1 MAENGN
7 KRQSSTQDEAARNAG
22 SKGGTSAPEAVVR
35 LDDAKSKNTTTESKP
50 ATEAQSARSGI
61 DDDVVGKAY
70 DSRIMR
76 RLLGYLSPYTLQA
89 TISAIAI
96 VFKSG
101 SDIAGP
107 YLVKVAVDTYLA
119 PTAGKHSW
127 LAKYL
132 SPDPTQGVTQIAGLY
147 LGALVLSFLLEFV
160 QTYLMQWT
168 GQKIMF
174 DLRSEIFRHLQRMHV
189 GFFDRNPVG
198 RLVTRVTSDVDAL
211 NEMFTSGVLA
221 IFEDFFALTYIIA
234 IMLSMSWPLALL
246 TLSVLPLIVFATHLF
261 RVHVR
266 DSYRRQ
272 RAATARIN
280 AFTQEYVS
288 GMSVVQLFNREKR
301 AYTDF
306 HAINDENKLAWT
318 DAIFAY
324 ALYYPVVEL
333 LSSTAIALVLW
344 FGGRAVLN
352 SERYHF
358 ISAHHWV
365 PFGPVPFAGDFHPHF
380 SLFGTVSLGVLIA
393 FIQYAQRFFRP
404 IQDLSDKYNILQA
417 AMAAAERVFRL
428 VDTEPELQQPTL
440 PTPGEKNTPN
450 TGRIEFRN
458 VWFTYAQLTPE
469 QLATLASLQT
479 PEDLSSRPEAEGRS
493 GETPVFAPASAQ
505 PGDESL
511 NSRHPE
517 RSEGAPYLAPA
528 QFAGDPTRHP
538 ALASIEWI
546 LRGVSFTIEPNAT
559 AAIVGHTGAGKTT
572 ITALMMRFYDVQRGA
587 VLIDGVDVRDQDL
600 TALRRRFGVVL
611 QDSFLFSGTVAQ
623 NIRLGSSWITDEEVA
638 NAAEEVNVGEFIRTL
653 PGGFAE
659 PVIERGATL
668 STGQKQL
675 ISFARALA
683 HKPGILILDEATSSV
698 DTETELRVRAA
709 LERMISGRTSVLIAH
724 RLSTIQRADTI
735 LVMHK
740 GQLREQGTHQELLAV
755 HGLYWRLYRLQYKD
769 QELGTP
775 LAETVTV

>member
-1 MAENGN
+1 MAEASSQPTNATSNGH
-7 KRQSSTQDEAARNAG
+7 
-22 SKGGTSAPEAVVR
+22 GTKPDATAR
-35 LDDAKSKNTTTESKP
+35 LDDAKAAAEK
-50 ATEAQSARSGI
+50 AAVDAQQNRSGI

-70 DSRIMR
+70 DSRLMR
-76 RLLGYLSPYTLQA
+76 RLLRYLSPYKLQA
-89 TISAIAI
+89 AISALAI
-96 VFKSG
+96 VLKSG
-101 SDIAGP
+101 SDVLGP
-107 YLVKVAVDTYLA
+107 FLVKVAVDTYFA
-119 PTAGKHSW
+119 PTAGKHGW
-127 LAKYL
+127 LSRHL
-132 SPDPTQGVTQIAGLY
+132 SHNPTQGVTQLAGLY

-189 GFFDRNPVG
+189 AFFDRNPVG

-221 IFEDFFALTYIIA
+221 IFEDVFALAYIIA

-246 TLSVLPLIVFATHLF
+246 TLAVLPLIVYATQLF

-288 GMSVVQLFNREKR
+288 GMSVVQLFNREAR
-301 AYTDF
+301 AFSDF
-306 HAINDENKLAWT
+306 RAINDENKLAWT

-344 FGGRAVLN
+344 VGGHAVLN
-352 SERYHF
+352 SERFHWV
-358 ISAHHWV
+358 SAHH
-365 PFGPVPFAGDFHPHF
+365 FITAGQNTLHF
-380 SLFGTVSLGVLIA
+380 SLLGTVSLGILIA

-417 AMAAAERVFRL
+417 AMAAAERVFKL
-428 VDTEPELQQPTL
+428 VDTKPELQQPAM
-440 PTPGEKNTPN
+440 PTPGERDTHN
-450 TGRIEFRN
+450 TGRIEFRD
-458 VWFTYAQLTPE
+458 VWFTYQQLTPE
-469 QLATLASLQT
+469 QKDALASS
-479 PEDLSSRPEAEGRS
+479 DLSP
-493 GETPVFAPASAQ
+493 
-505 PGDESL
+505 
-511 NSRHPE
+511 NSRHPA
-517 RSEGAPYLAPA
+517 RSEVPPYPA
-528 QFAGDPTRHP
+528 AAHINGTHSTLNTID
-538 ALASIEWI
+538 WI
-546 LRGVSFTIEPNAT
+546 LRGVSFTVEPNST

-572 ITALMMRFYDVQRGA
+572 ITALMMRFYDVQRGQ

-600 TALRRRFGVVL
+600 TTLRRRFGVVL
-611 QDSFLFSGTVAQ
+611 QDPFLFSGTVAA
-623 NIRLGSSWITDEEVA
+623 NIRLGSSWITDDEVA
-638 NAAEEVNVGEFIRTL
+638 NAAEEVNVGEFIRAL

-698 DTETELRVRAA
+698 DTDTELRVRSA
-709 LERMISGRTSVLIAH
+709 LDRMITGRTSVLIAH
-724 RLSTIQRADTI
+724 RLSTVQRADTI

-740 GQLREQGTHQELLAV
+740 GQLREQGTHQELLAL

-775 LAETVTV
+775 LAETATA